1 MVGATDAGSP
11 FDAWGWMCILGGGM
25 FGLPKGKKAPSRLL
39 PAPAARSGGDCG
51 PDTAAWLLNEHGPAL
66 YRSRSPETCASVRR
80 SLMQA
85 WEGILRADVSGD
97 DGQAFVQQRLEQVPQ
112 AMAEETLDQQVA
124 LTLEALLR
132 GEKEIIVLPKADE
145 ADVTVVTPGFSEG
158 DLNKEGLATIE
169 EERCILPYWFLPTDW
184 ARLAEAYQVDFVLHG
199 LPGSEGCH
207 CSHCGCSGHVH
218 VGPRSPG
225 LDLCLHVGWRG
236 GASKK
241 SSSSQGADKDRDNAW
256 GHWEPLG
263 SGPIKAPLPLPRRQS
278 TINSDLEPN
287 SALYEVSLNDADNV
301 DSTAGQDLLHASWA
315 MAGLNCTPL
324 SSCTPAACQPTETNA
339 PQSRLK
345 CPKLKDCCD
354 TERRVSDDG
363 VGDVGNALSDKHG
376 AVATINSSNQ
386 ADNEATATVCAQ
398 PVVSI
403 HSSRSSGSG
412 AGARFSVML
421 EGRSLFEG
429 VDLEDT
435 SPLRQADAAAGGS
448 AGVAQ
453 LNRFREAFIEAVSA
467 AACISPSRVRILD
480 IGLPFEAHVLKN
492 ALRLAKAAA
501 ATTNA
506 TPQEALSTPTKERS
520 IATHKEPDTGAGV
533 LRFLSDDG
541 AAPHADSA
549 LSPPPDANTTPS
561 PTNTS
566 DTTAPPA
573 TPPPRTAPTPWQ
585 TPAEEDA
592 LTPPRPDPAPA
603 AGTNHRTAS
612 GTIRVLAVLR
622 EPKDASVEIEQ
633 PGAMMALELVVA
645 ELANPKSTLQQ
656 TLRDSID
663 EKATRIWCPEAEGP
677 HKGPHQAGAAMRARH
692 VAAWGNVARLQQAK
706 RTR

>member
-1 MVGATDAGSP
+1 
-11 FDAWGWMCILGGGM
+11 M

-39 PAPAARSGGDCG
+39 PAPATRSGGDCG

-124 LTLEALLR
+124 VTLEALLR
-132 GEKEIIVLPKADE
+132 GEKEISVLLE
-145 ADVTVVTPGFSEG
+145 ADGSDVNETPGFSES
-158 DLNKEGLATIE
+158 DLNKGGLATIE

-199 LPGSEGCH
+199 LPGSAGCQ

-225 LDLCLHVGWRG
+225 VDLCLHVGWRG
-236 GASKK
+236 GVSKK
-241 SSSSQGADKDRDNAW
+241 GGSSEGVDKDRDNAW

-263 SGPIKAPLPLPRRQS
+263 SGPIKAPLSRQKS
-278 TINSDLEPN
+278 TLNSDLELS
-287 SALYEVSLNDADNV
+287 SALHEVSLNDADNV
-301 DSTAGQDLLHASWA
+301 DSAAGQDLLHASWA

-324 SSCTPAACQPTETNA
+324 SSCTPAVCQPTETNA

-363 VGDVGNALSDKHG
+363 VGEVGNALSDKDG
-376 AVATINSSNQ
+376 AVTTINTAAQ
-386 ADNEATATVCAQ
+386 ADNEATAAVRAQ

-403 HSSRSSGSG
+403 PSSRSSGSG

-421 EGRSLFEG
+421 EGQNLFEG
-429 VDLEDT
+429 VDFEDT

-453 LNRFREAFIEAVSA
+453 LKRFKEAFIEAVSA
-467 AACISPSRVRILD
+467 TARISPSRVRILD
-480 IGLPFEAHVLKN
+480 IGLPFEAHVLRS

-501 ATTNA
+501 ATTGAA
-506 TPQEALSTPTKERS
+506 TQEAPATPTKER
-520 IATHKEPDTGAGV
+520 IMATQKDPDSGAGV

-549 LSPPPDANTTPS
+549 LSPPPDATTTPS
-561 PTNTS
+561 STTTS
-566 DTTAPPA
+566 DTAAPPA
-573 TPPPRTAPTPWQ
+573 TPPPTTAPTPWQ
-585 TPAEEDA
+585 TPVEEDA
-592 LTPPRPDPAPA
+592 LTPPRPEPAPA
-603 AGTNHRTAS
+603 AGTNHRTTS
-612 GTIRVLAVLR
+612 GTIRILAVLR
-622 EPKDASVEIEQ
+622 EPRDASVEIEQ

-645 ELANPKSTLQQ
+645 ELANPQSTLQQ
-656 TLRDSID
+656 ALHSSID
-663 EKATRIWCPEAEGP
+663 ERAKRIWCPEAEGP
-677 HKGPHQAGAAMRARH
+677 PKGPHRAAAAIRARH
-692 VAAWGNVARLQQAK
+692 FAALGNAACLQQAK
-706 RTR
+706 RRTKRASCM